1 MLKRH
6 LKADMDRPVL
16 SLSDLCLQLGTD
28 FKLHH
33 VSLQLPAGQIG
44 GLIGANGAGKT
55 TVLRC
60 IAGLESRATGSILIN
75 QRTLQDEKRFL
86 PAHLRRV
93 GYVFQDLALFDR
105 LSTSQNLA
113 FGIEGSFAQ
122 RSTKAESLLQ
132 QFRLETYRDTPVAQL
147 SGGMRQRVAIARA
160 LGADPDLLLLDEPFS
175 SCDIEEKKR
184 LMRFLRQLIG
194 DQGLSSLL
202 VTHDSEVA
210 IGICDYLGVMDQGR
224 LIAQGSAQ
232 SIYEDPPSLKVAL
245 SLGSA
250 SCLEAHI
257 AEDGLTA
264 MTALGSVGLIRAT
277 AQKHGSVLLRDEDV
291 RLAGD
296 VQPNAKVIFVQRLDG
311 GRYRCTLHLEA
322 LTQEVDLITEHPLTI
337 GSVHGLALRPK
348 RYTFFPADQTISA
361 F

>member
-1 MLKRH
+1 
-6 LKADMDRPVL
+6 MDRPVL
-16 SLSDLCLQLGTD
+16 SLSDLCLQLGTG

-60 IAGLESRATGSILIN
+60 IAGLESRATGSILLN
-75 QRTLQDEKRFL
+75 QRTLQDEKRSL

-113 FGIEGSFAQ
+113 FGIKGSAGQ
-122 RSTKAESLLQ
+122 RSTKVESLLQ
-132 QFRLETYRDTPVAQL
+132 QFRLESYRDTPVAQL
-147 SGGMRQRVAIARA
+147 SGGTRQRVAIARA
-160 LGADPDLLLLDEPFS
+160 LGAHPDLLLLDEPFS

-184 LMRFLRQLIG
+184 LMRFLRQLID

-210 IGICDYLGVMDQGR
+210 LGLCDYLGVMDEGR

-232 SIYEDPPSLKVAL
+232 SMYEDPSNLKVAL

-250 SCLEAHI
+250 NCLKARI
-257 AEDGLTA
+257 AEDGQTA

-277 AQKHGSVLLRDEDV
+277 AQKRGSVLLRDEDV
-291 RLAGD
+291 TLASD
-296 VQPNAKVIFVQRLDG
+296 LQPNAKVIFVQRLDG
-311 GRYRCTLHLEA
+311 GRYRCTLQLEG
-322 LTQEVDLITEHPLTI
+322 LKQEVDLITDHSLTI
-337 GSVHGLALRPK
+337 GSVYGVALKAK
-348 RYTFFPADQTISA
+348 RYTFFPVDQTISA